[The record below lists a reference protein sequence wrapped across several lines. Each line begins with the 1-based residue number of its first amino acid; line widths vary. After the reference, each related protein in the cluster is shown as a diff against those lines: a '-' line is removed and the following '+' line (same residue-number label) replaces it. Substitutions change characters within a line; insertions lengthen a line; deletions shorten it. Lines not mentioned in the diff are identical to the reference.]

1 MSLKAKVE
9 AIIYAAEDP
18 VTLEQMSLLLKDVV
32 LADLAS
38 TKENLAIE
46 QADSAAEAA
55 AESAAESAIEF
66 AQPEALVSEEAKS
79 AEATETE
86 LLPELALDSAE
97 LICPEP
103 GPLMPEEASLVG
115 TAGRESTEVN
125 SASEASS
132 AANPDPKQAAPKDTQ
147 TKDLSE
153 GRADETCEEATAQD
167 VARPSSEP
175 DTELAPAPLDS
186 GLESASKE
194 ETPSSQQTASADP
207 TPSDSATV
215 AAPETTSRKR
225 QPKKTEKEIAEEK
238 AVRARVREVLIEL
251 VTDYANEDRGMEIRQ
266 VAGGFRMATKPEHHD
281 VVRAFAKSLKP
292 PIRLSLA
299 ALETLAVI
307 AYKQPVTG
315 PEIADI
321 RGVESASVLGTLLD
335 RKLITTAG
343 RKQVIGRPMQYKTS
357 KDFLVRFGLNDVNEL
372 PSMEEFSQLASDGT
386 IEITPAEPQ
395 ENLSLFE
402 PEVSA
407 LEVSSTEDAADNVPS
422 NVVPTDE
429 DSGPDVVNNAAHESA
444 VNPAHTEDAA
454 LPIAEPLELES
465 AAPENRETLH
475 PEPSL
480 PESQATA
487 QQSQPS
493 HAAEAAD
500 SQPQSDAE
508 SSNVPETEHPVG
520 K

>member
-55 AESAAESAIEF
+55 AESAAESAVRSAET
-66 AQPEALVSEEAKS
+66 EDLVSEEAKAIEDEES
-79 AEATETE
+79 E
-86 LLPELALDSAE
+86 LLPELAIESAE

-103 GPLMPEEASLVG
+103 GPLMPEDAISADAAEVGNVGKNTPNGELREIAGKEEASP
-115 TAGRESTEVN
+115 E
-125 SASEASS
+125 SASEI
-132 AANPDPKQAAPKDTQ
+132 PAPEVNDQPET
-147 TKDLSE
+147 
-153 GRADETCEEATAQD
+153 APDETSAPTE
-167 VARPSSEP
+167 PSAGP
-175 DTELAPAPLDS
+175 NELAPAEPA
-186 GLESASKE
+186 ER
-194 ETPSSQQTASADP
+194 TPAE
-207 TPSDSATV
+207 SATV
-215 AAPETTSRKR
+215 AAPEATSRKR
-225 QPKKTEKEIAEEK
+225 QPKKTEQEIAEDK
-238 AVRARVREVLIEL
+238 AVRARVREVLVEL

-357 KDFLVRFGLNDVNEL
+357 KDFLVRFGLNDVSEL

-386 IEITPAEPQ
+386 IEIAPAEPQ

-402 PEVSA
+402 PEVASPEARVAEDVASA
-407 LEVSSTEDAADNVPS
+407 TEGTVSQVAEPS
-422 NVVPTDE
+422 GV
-429 DSGPDVVNNAAHESA
+429 ESA
-444 VNPAHTEDAA
+444 EK
-454 LPIAEPLELES
+454 ES
-465 AAPENRETLH
+465 AASESLAANDRET
-475 PEPSL
+475 SL
-480 PESQATA
+480 PEPQETTAESQ
-487 QQSQPS
+487 SS
-493 HAAEAAD
+493 NAAEAAD

-508 SSNVPETEHPVG
+508 SNNVPETEHPVG